1 MANRPTT
8 PAKGRGASLNLEG
21 RFETVRREVFDD
33 DWDTDAG
40 EVKPKTQVAEERARS
55 IISRNSSPDVP
66 FEQSINPY
74 RGCEHGCIY
83 CYARP
88 THAYLDLSPG
98 LDFET
103 RLFAKTNAAQLL
115 REELARPGYRCSPIA
130 LGANTDP
137 YQPIEREY
145 GITREILQVLAEFEH
160 PLTIVTKNAMVER
173 DLDVLVT
180 LAEKN
185 LVQVWISCTTL
196 DHAIA
201 RKMEPRASAPRRRI
215 ETLRKLSEAAVPCG
229 VLVAPVVPFLT
240 DSGIEDVLS
249 AAAQAGAKSA
259 GYVLMRLPYEIK
271 VLFKDWLEHHF
282 PLKAQHVMSRVR
294 AMRAGNENDP
304 NFGSRMRGQG
314 LFADLLKA
322 RMDNACR
329 RLGLNRERAALDT
342 TKFRPLARDGQ
353 MNLF

>member
-1 MANRPTT
+1 MATRPIA
-8 PAKGRGASLNLEG
+8 PAKGRGATFNPEG
-21 RFETVRREVFDD
+21 RFETTRREVFGDG
-33 DWDTDAG
+33 WETEPE
-40 EVKPKTQVAEERARS
+40 EVKPKTQITEERARS
-55 IISRNSSPDVP
+55 IISRNNSPDVP

-103 RLFAKTNAAQLL
+103 KLFAKTNAAQLL
-115 REELARPGYRCSPIA
+115 REELLRPRYRCSPIA

-145 GITREILQVLAEFEH
+145 RITREILQVLAEFDH
-160 PLTIVTKNAMVER
+160 PLTIVTKNALVER
-173 DLDVLVT
+173 DLDVLEPM
-180 LAEKN
+180 ARKN

-196 DHAIA
+196 DPEIA
-201 RKMEPRASAPRRRI
+201 RKMEPRAPAPKRRI
-215 ETLRKLSEAAVPCG
+215 ETFRNLSAAGVPCG

-240 DSGIEDVLS
+240 DSGIEEVLA

-271 VLFKDWLEHHF
+271 DLFKDWLEHHF

-294 AMRAGNENDP
+294 CMREGRENDP

-314 LFADLLKA
+314 LFADLLKN
-322 RMDNACR
+322 RVDNACR
-329 RLGLNRERAALDT
+329 RLGLNRERALLDIGM
-342 TKFRPLARDGQ
+342 FRPPAVGGQ
-353 MNLF
+353 MTLF